1 VGNAVGFVDVGRL
14 VGIFDGFKLGFKV
27 GSNVVVVEVDVGLA
41 VGKLATG
48 DDVGG
53 NDSEQ
58 MISHD
63 SPLQEVIS
71 SNAPSSKLSEIK
83 ADDAVEKTHL
93 GDDPTNPVENSASPS
108 T

>member
-1 VGNAVGFVDVGRL
+1 MVSELILRNFETSQKK
-14 VGIFDGFKLGFKV
+14 ILG
-27 GSNVVVVEVDVGLA
+27 SAVVVVEVAVGLA

-58 MISHD
+58 MIAHD